1 MKNSIFIEL
10 DYCKP
15 NNMACAIDIEK
26 LSKRTDKD
34 QVYTFFI
41 GLDRSLDE
49 VSSRA
54 LATSL

>member
-1 MKNSIFIEL
+1 
-10 DYCKP
+10 
-15 NNMACAIDIEK
+15 MACAIDIEK